1 MEASEGMY
9 DDLEGDIQDAEQE
22 ELKCKLNKA
31 QDDLAKEQAL
41 SSEIGNKLTQANKE
55 KEELEKNI
63 LQLYKTATIEIE
75 RKDKEIQR
83 LLKEL
88 TREKL
93 GKR

>member
-1 MEASEGMY
+1 MY